1 MLKLRRIG
9 LNDYNVIE
17 NDQRIG
23 RIRYA
28 VDRTPR
34 VWIWYVQ
41 IHLTGGL
48 PMGTSRTFEAAKHEF
63 RGAWST
69 LKRRT
74 PPEKLEEAFR
84 AHNISGSAHDR

>member
-1 MLKLRRIG
+1 MLKLWRIG

-34 VWIWYVQ
+34 VWIWHVQ
-41 IHLTGGL
+41 IHLTGDL

-63 RGAWST
+63 RGAWAT

-84 AHNISGSAHDR
+84 AQNVPGSAHDR

>member
-48 PMGTSRTFEAAKHEF
+48 QMGTSAPLRQRSTSS
-63 RGAWST
+63 GA
-69 LKRRT
+69 LGRR
-74 PPEKLEEAFR
+74 
-84 AHNISGSAHDR
+84 

>member
-1 MLKLRRIG
+1 MSC
-9 LNDYNVIE
+9 VIE

-34 VWIWYVQ
+34 LWIWYVQ

-48 PMGTSRTFEAAKHEF
+48 QMGTSRTFEAAKHEF

-84 AHNISGSAHDR
+84 AQNIPGSAHDR

>member
-9 LNDYNVIE
+9 LNDYSVIE

-41 IHLTGGL
+41 IQLTGGL
-48 PMGTSRTFEAAKHEF
+48 PMGTSRTFETAKHEF
-63 RGAWST
+63 RGAWAT

-74 PPEKLEEAFR
+74 PPEKLEKAFR
-84 AHNISGSAHDR
+84 VQHIRGSAHDR

>member
-1 MLKLRRIG
+1 MLKLRRIR

-41 IHLTGGL
+41 IHLTRGL

-84 AHNISGSAHDR
+84 AQNVRGSAHDR